1 MKSRVNTWRKAGV
14 LMLNRFC
21 FRLCLRV
28 GVGLN
33 VTTQLLRS
41 FIA

>member
-1 MKSRVNTWRKAGV
+1 MKLRVNTWRKAGV
-14 LMLNRFC
+14 LMLTRFC

-33 VTTQLLRS
+33 AITQILRS